1 MDDFLGNLLLFVLA
15 CRLCFRLGLSGL
27 RIGLIGLLGF
37 EHGFPSVF
45 QEVHGVVFLCIL
57 NVINY

>member
-1 MDDFLGNLLLFVLA
+1 MDYFLGNLLLFLLG
-15 CRLCFRLGLSGL
+15 CRLCFRLGQGGL

-37 EHGFPSVF
+37 EHGFPGVF
-45 QEVHGVVFLCIL
+45 QEVHGVVFVCIL